1 MEDFRQKKNYEQAV
15 LGNSL
20 EAEIWKMLE
29 EEKDW
34 SREVVKEAIVVW
46 VKKRMVFGDQEQ
58 SRQGGWRGVCRNQ
71 QETNGRM

>member
-1 MEDFRQKKNYEQAV
+1 MARILNLIQRQWRILGRKKNYEQAV

-29 EEKDW
+29 VEKDW

-58 SRQGGWRGVCRNQ
+58 S
-71 QETNGRM
+71 